1 MMHYLLILL
10 IGYLLGCS
18 NMAVY
23 LAAAQNI
30 DLRSGGS
37 GNPGAS
43 NALILMG
50 WRAGLLV
57 GAHDIAK
64 AVLAVLLCR
73 LLFPTVPLA
82 GALSGAA
89 CVAGHMF
96 PFYMRFHGGK
106 GFAAYLGMTLA
117 LNWRFALLLLLAVSL
132 ITLVTDYVVLGTMT
146 TVISVPLYSAWS
158 GSGTTAL
165 LLLPLSAIII
175 YKHRDNLVRICRGDR
190 DRAAQRP
197 PRRPPQKHAE
207 RTTAPVGA
215 FARWS
220 AAAIQKASEK
230 GSERPFSDAFF
241 VSSRAA
247 VSLSRTPGAASRG
260 RRARRL
266 TLCTGAVRRS
276 PCRPAGRGSSRPC
289 ASAGNKDPR
298 RRGK

>member
-23 LAAAQNI
+23 LAAAQNV

-64 AVLAVLLCR
+64 AILAVLLCR
-73 LLFPTVPLA
+73 LLFPSVPLA

-175 YKHRDNLVRICRGDR
+175 YKHRDNLVRICRGTEIGLR
-190 DRAAQRP
+190 
-197 PRRPPQKHAE
+197 
-207 RTTAPVGA
+207 
-215 FARWS
+215 S
-220 AAAIQKASEK
+220 AHRGDHRKSTQS
-230 GSERPFSDAFF
+230 
-241 VSSRAA
+241 
-247 VSLSRTPGAASRG
+247 G
-260 RRARRL
+260 RRAHRL

-276 PCRPAGRGSSRPC
+276 PCRPAGRGSPRPC

>member
-23 LAAAQNI
+23 LAAAQNV

-73 LLFPTVPLA
+73 LLFPAVPLA

-89 CVAGHMF
+89 CVVGHMF

-158 GSGTTAL
+158 GS
-165 LLLPLSAIII
+165 
-175 YKHRDNLVRICRGDR
+175 RDH
-190 DRAAQRP
+190 RAAP
-197 PRRPPQKHAE
+197 P
-207 RTTAPVGA
+207 APFG
-215 FARWS
+215 
-220 AAAIQKASEK
+220 
-230 GSERPFSDAFF
+230 DHH
-241 VSSRAA
+241 
-247 VSLSRTPGAASRG
+247 L
-260 RRARRL
+260 
-266 TLCTGAVRRS
+266 
-276 PCRPAGRGSSRPC
+276 
-289 ASAGNKDPR
+289 
-298 RRGK
+298 

>member
-23 LAAAQNI
+23 LAAAQNV

-73 LLFPTVPLA
+73 LLFPAVPLA

-89 CVAGHMF
+89 CVVGHMF

-175 YKHRDNLVRICRGDR
+175 YKHRDNLVRICRGTEIGLR
-190 DRAAQRP
+190 
-197 PRRPPQKHAE
+197 
-207 RTTAPVGA
+207 
-215 FARWS
+215 S
-220 AAAIQKASEK
+220 
-230 GSERPFSDAFF
+230 
-241 VSSRAA
+241 
-247 VSLSRTPGAASRG
+247 ASRG

-276 PCRPAGRGSSRPC
+276 PCRPAGRGSPRPC

>member
-23 LAAAQNI
+23 LAAAQNV

-73 LLFPTVPLA
+73 LLFPAV
-82 GALSGAA
+82 
-89 CVAGHMF
+89 
-96 PFYMRFHGGK
+96 
-106 GFAAYLGMTLA
+106 
-117 LNWRFALLLLLAVSL
+117 ALLLLLAVSL

-175 YKHRDNLVRICRGDR
+175 YKHRDNLVRICRGTEIGLRSAHRGDHR
-190 DRAAQRP
+190 KSTQSGP
-197 PRRPPQKHAE
+197 PRP
-207 RTTAPVGA
+207 
-215 FARWS
+215 
-220 AAAIQKASEK
+220 
-230 GSERPFSDAFF
+230 
-241 VSSRAA
+241 
-247 VSLSRTPGAASRG
+247 
-260 RRARRL
+260 
-266 TLCTGAVRRS
+266 
-276 PCRPAGRGSSRPC
+276 
-289 ASAGNKDPR
+289 
-298 RRGK
+298 

>member
-1 MMHYLLILL
+1 MQTTSVKLYSLE
-10 IGYLLGCS
+10 YS
-18 NMAVY
+18 EAKTY
-23 LAAAQNI
+23 LAAALFLAGNI
-30 DLRSGGS
+30 VLPQLFHTIRLGG
-37 GNPGAS
+37 PTWLPIYFFTLVGAYKY
-43 NALILMG
+43 G

-64 AVLAVLLCR
+64 AVLAVLLWR
-73 LLFPTVPLA
+73 LLFPAVPLA

-175 YKHRDNLVRICRGDR
+175 YKHRDNLVRICRGTEIGLRSAHRGDHR
-190 DRAAQRP
+190 KSTQSGP
-197 PRRPPQKHAE
+197 PRP
-207 RTTAPVGA
+207 
-215 FARWS
+215 
-220 AAAIQKASEK
+220 
-230 GSERPFSDAFF
+230 
-241 VSSRAA
+241 
-247 VSLSRTPGAASRG
+247 
-260 RRARRL
+260 
-266 TLCTGAVRRS
+266 
-276 PCRPAGRGSSRPC
+276 
-289 ASAGNKDPR
+289 
-298 RRGK
+298 

>member
-73 LLFPTVPLA
+73 LLFPAVPLA

-207 RTTAPVGA
+207 RTTASVGA
-215 FARWS
+215 FARRS
-220 AAAIQKASEK
+220 AAAIQKSIGK
-230 GSERPFSDAFF
+230 RERAPFSRCFF
-241 VSSRAA
+241 
-247 VSLSRTPGAASRG
+247 
-260 RRARRL
+260 RL
-266 TLCTGAVRRS
+266 L
-276 PCRPAGRGSSRPC
+276 
-289 ASAGNKDPR
+289 PR
-298 RRGK
+298 RRELIPHTGCSVPRATRPPSYPVYRSSPMESVPSGRKGIPMPVRERWK

>member
-23 LAAAQNI
+23 LAAAQNV

-73 LLFPTVPLA
+73 LLFPAVPLA

-89 CVAGHMF
+89 CVVGHMF

-132 ITLVTDYVVLGTMT
+132 ITLDRLRR
-146 TVISVPLYSAWS
+146 P
-158 GSGTTAL
+158 
-165 LLLPLSAIII
+165 
-175 YKHRDNLVRICRGDR
+175 RDNDDR
-190 DRAAQRP
+190 HQRPALQRMERQRDHRAAP
-197 PRRPPQKHAE
+197 P
-207 RTTAPVGA
+207 APFG
-215 FARWS
+215 
-220 AAAIQKASEK
+220 
-230 GSERPFSDAFF
+230 DHH
-241 VSSRAA
+241 
-247 VSLSRTPGAASRG
+247 L
-260 RRARRL
+260 
-266 TLCTGAVRRS
+266 
-276 PCRPAGRGSSRPC
+276 
-289 ASAGNKDPR
+289 
-298 RRGK
+298 

>member
-23 LAAAQNI
+23 LAAAQNV

-73 LLFPTVPLA
+73 LLFPAVPLA

-158 GSGTTAL
+158 GSGTTA
-165 LLLPLSAIII
+165 
-175 YKHRDNLVRICRGDR
+175 
-190 DRAAQRP
+190 
-197 PRRPPQKHAE
+197 
-207 RTTAPVGA
+207 PVGA
-215 FARWS
+215 FARRS

-230 GSERPFSDAFF
+230 GSECPFSDAFF

-247 VSLSRTPGAASRG
+247 VSLSRTPSAASRG

-266 TLCTGAVRRS
+266 TLCTGAVRWS
-276 PCRPAGRGSSRPC
+276 PCHPAGRGSPRPC

>member
-23 LAAAQNI
+23 LAAAQNV

-73 LLFPTVPLA
+73 LLFPAVPLV

-89 CVAGHMF
+89 CVVGHMF

-175 YKHRDNLVRICRGDR
+175 YKHRDNLVRICRGTEIGC
-190 DRAAQRP
+190 AAP
-197 PRRPPQKHAE
+197 TAE
-207 RTTAPVGA
+207 TTAK
-215 FARWS
+215 AR
-220 AAAIQKASEK
+220 
-230 GSERPFSDAFF
+230 
-241 VSSRAA
+241 RAD
-247 VSLSRTPGAASRG
+247 
-260 RRARRL
+260 RRARRRFR
-266 TLCTGAVRRS
+266 AVERS
-276 PCRPAGRGSSRPC
+276 RHTKSIGKKG
-289 ASAGNKDPR
+289 ASALFPMLFSSPPAPP
-298 RRGK
+298 

>member
-23 LAAAQNI
+23 LAAAQNV

-73 LLFPTVPLA
+73 LLFPAVPLA

-89 CVAGHMF
+89 CVVGHMF

-158 GSGTTAL
+158 GSG
-165 LLLPLSAIII
+165 
-175 YKHRDNLVRICRGDR
+175 
-190 DRAAQRP
+190 
-197 PRRPPQKHAE
+197 
-207 RTTAPVGA
+207 
-215 FARWS
+215 
-220 AAAIQKASEK
+220 
-230 GSERPFSDAFF
+230 
-241 VSSRAA
+241 AA
-247 VSLSRTPGAASRG
+247 VSLSRTPSAANIAPRTTRPPSYPVYRSSPMESVPSG
-260 RRARRL
+260 RKGIPAP
-266 TLCTGAVRRS
+266 VRERW
-276 PCRPAGRGSSRPC
+276 
-289 ASAGNKDPR
+289 K
-298 RRGK
+298 

>member
-23 LAAAQNI
+23 LAAAQNV

-73 LLFPTVPLA
+73 LLFPAVPLA

-175 YKHRDNLVRICRGDR
+175 YKHRDNLVRIC
-190 DRAAQRP
+190 ALFPMLFSSP
-197 PRRPPQKHAE
+197 PAPP
-207 RTTAPVGA
+207 
-215 FARWS
+215 
-220 AAAIQKASEK
+220 
-230 GSERPFSDAFF
+230 
-241 VSSRAA
+241 
-247 VSLSRTPGAASRG
+247 
-260 RRARRL
+260 
-266 TLCTGAVRRS
+266 
-276 PCRPAGRGSSRPC
+276 
-289 ASAGNKDPR
+289 
-298 RRGK
+298 

>member
-23 LAAAQNI
+23 LAAAQNV

-73 LLFPTVPLA
+73 LLFPAVPLA

-89 CVAGHMF
+89 CVAGHMV

-132 ITLVTDYVVLGTMT
+132 ITLVTDYIVLGTMT

-175 YKHRDNLVRICRGDR
+175 YKHRDNLVRICRGTEIGLRSAHRGDHR
-190 DRAAQRP
+190 KSTQSGP
-197 PRRPPQKHAE
+197 PRP
-207 RTTAPVGA
+207 
-215 FARWS
+215 
-220 AAAIQKASEK
+220 
-230 GSERPFSDAFF
+230 
-241 VSSRAA
+241 
-247 VSLSRTPGAASRG
+247 
-260 RRARRL
+260 
-266 TLCTGAVRRS
+266 
-276 PCRPAGRGSSRPC
+276 
-289 ASAGNKDPR
+289 
-298 RRGK
+298 

>member
-23 LAAAQNI
+23 LAAAQNV

-57 GAHDIAK
+57 GVHDIAK

-73 LLFPTVPLA
+73 LLFPAVPLA

-106 GFAAYLGMTLA
+106 GFAAYLGMALA

-175 YKHRDNLVRICRGDR
+175 YKHRDNLVRICRGTEIGCAAPTAETTAKARRADHR
-190 DRAAQRP
+190 ARRRFRAA
-197 PRRPPQKHAE
+197 E
-207 RTTAPVGA
+207 RSRHTKSIRKRALAP
-215 FARWS
+215 FF
-220 AAAIQKASEK
+220 
-230 GSERPFSDAFF
+230 PMPFF

-247 VSLSRTPGAASRG
+247 VSLSRTPGAANIAPRTTRPPSYPVYRSSPTESVPSDRKG
-260 RRARRL
+260 IPAP
-266 TLCTGAVRRS
+266 VRERW
-276 PCRPAGRGSSRPC
+276 
-289 ASAGNKDPR
+289 K
-298 RRGK
+298 

>member
-23 LAAAQNI
+23 LAAAQNV

-89 CVAGHMF
+89 ASPGTCSRSICAFTGE
-96 PFYMRFHGGK
+96 R
-106 GFAAYLGMTLA
+106 A
-117 LNWRFALLLLLAVSL
+117 LPP
-132 ITLVTDYVVLGTMT
+132 I
-146 TVISVPLYSAWS
+146 SAWR
-158 GSGTTAL
+158 
-165 LLLPLSAIII
+165 LP
-175 YKHRDNLVRICRGDR
+175 
-190 DRAAQRP
+190 
-197 PRRPPQKHAE
+197 
-207 RTTAPVGA
+207 
-215 FARWS
+215 
-220 AAAIQKASEK
+220 
-230 GSERPFSDAFF
+230 
-241 VSSRAA
+241 
-247 VSLSRTPGAASRG
+247 
-260 RRARRL
+260 
-266 TLCTGAVRRS
+266 
-276 PCRPAGRGSSRPC
+276 
-289 ASAGNKDPR
+289 
-298 RRGK
+298 

>member
-23 LAAAQNI
+23 LAAAQNV

-73 LLFPTVPLA
+73 LLFHTVPLA

-96 PFYMRFHGGK
+96 PFHMRFHGGK

-117 LNWRFALLLLLAVSL
+117 LNW
-132 ITLVTDYVVLGTMT
+132 
-146 TVISVPLYSAWS
+146 LYSAWS

-175 YKHRDNLVRICRGDR
+175 YKHRDNLVRICRGTEIGLRSAHRGDHR
-190 DRAAQRP
+190 KSTQSGP
-197 PRRPPQKHAE
+197 PHP
-207 RTTAPVGA
+207 
-215 FARWS
+215 
-220 AAAIQKASEK
+220 
-230 GSERPFSDAFF
+230 
-241 VSSRAA
+241 
-247 VSLSRTPGAASRG
+247 
-260 RRARRL
+260 
-266 TLCTGAVRRS
+266 
-276 PCRPAGRGSSRPC
+276 
-289 ASAGNKDPR
+289 
-298 RRGK
+298 

>member
-23 LAAAQNI
+23 LVAAQNV

-73 LLFPTVPLA
+73 LLFPAVPLA

-89 CVAGHMF
+89 CVVGHMF

-175 YKHRDNLVRICRGDR
+175 ISTGITLCASVGGQRSGC
-190 DRAAQRP
+190 AAP
-197 PRRPPQKHAE
+197 TAE
-207 RTTAPVGA
+207 TTAK
-215 FARWS
+215 AR
-220 AAAIQKASEK
+220 
-230 GSERPFSDAFF
+230 
-241 VSSRAA
+241 RAD
-247 VSLSRTPGAASRG
+247 
-260 RRARRL
+260 RRARRRFR
-266 TLCTGAVRRS
+266 AVERS
-276 PCRPAGRGSSRPC
+276 RHTKSIGKRERVPFFRCFFRLL
-289 ASAGNKDPR
+289 PR
-298 RRGK
+298 RRELIPHAGCSVPRTTRPPSYPVYRSSPTESVPSGRKGIPAPVRERWK

>member
-23 LAAAQNI
+23 LAAAQNV

-106 GFAAYLGMTLA
+106 GFAAYLGMALA

-165 LLLPLSAIII
+165 LL
-175 YKHRDNLVRICRGDR
+175 
-190 DRAAQRP
+190 
-197 PRRPPQKHAE
+197 
-207 RTTAPVGA
+207 
-215 FARWS
+215 
-220 AAAIQKASEK
+220 
-230 GSERPFSDAFF
+230 
-241 VSSRAA
+241 
-247 VSLSRTPGAASRG
+247 
-260 RRARRL
+260 
-266 TLCTGAVRRS
+266 
-276 PCRPAGRGSSRPC
+276 
-289 ASAGNKDPR
+289 PR
-298 RRGK
+298 RRELIPHAGCSVPRTTRPPSYPVYRSSPTESMPSGRKGILAPVRERWK